1 MEDVSNKC
9 SFGDMVV
16 REFDGG
22 TLRSVTEENFPVLRS
37 LSYQQVDLDVEALRE
52 PHIHP
57 NAFQLDVVLSGR
69 ARIGIVGP
77 GDYRQLL
84 DLEPGDM
91 AFTPQGYL
99 HWIENIGQESLS
111 MGLILS
117 SERPETIELSEML
130 GGASRETLVTALSLP
145 ENLMERMPTTAVT
158 IAPGGNAR

>member
-9 SFGDMVV
+9 SFGDMVA

-22 TLRSVTEENFPVLRS
+22 TLRSVTEENFPVLRN
-37 LSYQQVDLDVEALRE
+37 LSYQQVDLDVEAVRE

-57 NAFQLDVVLSGR
+57 NAAQLDVVLSGR

-77 GDYRQLL
+77 GNYRQLL
-84 DLEPGDM
+84 ELEPGDM

-145 ENLMERMPTTAVT
+145 ENLMERMPATAVT
-158 IAPGGNAR
+158 IAPGGNPS

>member
-1 MEDVSNKC
+1 VEEVSNKC
-9 SFGDMVV
+9 TFGDMVA

-22 TLRSVTEENFPVLRS
+22 TLRSVTEENFPVLRN
-37 LSYQQVDLDVEALRE
+37 LSYQQVDLDEEAVRE

-57 NAFQLDVVLSGR
+57 NAAQLVVVLSGR

-77 GDYRQLL
+77 GNYRQLL
-84 DLEPGDM
+84 ELEPGDM

-145 ENLMERMPTTAVT
+145 ENLMERMPVTAVT
-158 IAPGGNAR
+158 IAPGGNAS